1 MKTLAL
7 LSLLSLSFPLAA
19 AAADAPPSPACVL
32 VAGGGRQTP
41 TADADANNHWNRLNF
56 SFFDA
61 ALTAVGFD
69 KRIEQAFFSVESAD
83 PGKNTDAL
91 LAQAA
96 KAGCDKLM
104 AVSVFNDPSKADDE
118 LVFALRVSP
127 IYRQPKAASGAAA
140 ASLGPAEYEKEYR
153 YLANP
158 VTLGKVVP
166 SRIAEQAV
174 LDYQRSVKR

>member
-1 MKTLAL
+1 MKTVLL
-7 LSLLSLSFPLAA
+7 LSFLSLSFPLAA
-19 AAADAPPSPACVL
+19 AAADMSPACVL
-32 VAGGGRQTP
+32 VAGGGRQISS
-41 TADADANNHWNRLNF
+41 ADADANNHWNRLNF

-104 AVSVFNDPSKADDE
+104 ALSVFNDPSKADDE

-127 IYRQPKAASGAAA
+127 IFRQPKAASGAAA

-158 VTLGKVVP
+158 ATLGKVVP

>member
-1 MKTLAL
+1 MKTAL
-7 LSLLSLSFPLAA
+7 LFLSCLLFPLAA
-19 AAADAPPSPACVL
+19 AAADAPASPACML
-32 VAGGGRQTP
+32 VAGGGRQGSS
-41 TADADANNHWNRLNF
+41 ADSDANNHWNRLNF

-61 ALTAVGFD
+61 ALTAVGPD
-69 KRIEQAFFSVESAD
+69 KRVEQAFFSVESAD
-83 PGKNTDAL
+83 PGRNTDAL

-96 KAGCDKLM
+96 KAGCDKLI
-104 AVSVFNDPSKADDE
+104 ALSVFNDPSKADDE

-127 IYRQPKAASGAAA
+127 IYLQAKLASGVAEAR
-140 ASLGPAEYEKEYR
+140 LGPAEYEKEYR

-158 VTLGKVVP
+158 ATLGKVVP